1 LTIFFKFDD
10 ACPMNSQRK
19 INAKLLTSELS
30 FSASR
35 SDGPGGQNVNKVS
48 SKITLRWDLN
58 NSAILTEDEKHLL
71 LQKFSAR
78 LTKDGILLLS
88 SREHRSQLQNKEE
101 VIGKLDELLVK
112 AFEKKKVR
120 KATKRSK
127 SSQEKRIRGKKMQGE
142 KKQWRQRP

>member
-1 LTIFFKFDD
+1 MD
-10 ACPMNSQRK
+10 SHRK
-19 INAKLLTSELS
+19 INATLLTSELS

-48 SKITLRWDLN
+48 SKITLRWDVN
-58 NSAILTEDEKHLL
+58 NSVVLAEEEKRIL
-71 LQKFSAR
+71 LQKLSTR

-88 SREHRSQLQNKEE
+88 GREHRSQLQNKDE
-101 VIGKLDELLVK
+101 VIGKLDKLLLK

-127 SSQEKRIRGKKMQGE
+127 ASQEKRIRGKKMQGE